1 MSFIKREDW
10 PEVGEL
16 VVASVKEIT
25 DYGVYVMLDEYGKE
39 GFLHISEISSSWVKN
54 IRDFVREGEKV
65 VLKVLRV
72 DPEKRHIDLSLRRV
86 TKREKREKMLLWKQS
101 KKAEGLMR
109 SVSQRLNIPLRE
121 LYEKAWVPLEE
132 AFGSAYEGVERAAR
146 EGIEPLLE
154 IGLSRELA
162 EALMETAKEKIR
174 ITNVKVKGTLNITCT
189 KPDGVLRIKKA
200 LMKAKRVKVP
210 NGSNIRIYAVS
221 PPKYQVEVTAPDY
234 KTANAI
240 LQKVTQAA
248 VQGIKETGGEGTFE
262 RG

>member
-1 MSFIKREDW
+1 MSFVKRDDW

-16 VVASVKEIT
+16 VVASVNKIM

-72 DPEKRHIDLSLRRV
+72 DPEKGHIDLSLRRV

-101 KKAEGLMR
+101 KKAESLMR
-109 SVSQRLNIPLRE
+109 SVSQRLNMPLE
-121 LYEKAWVPLEE
+121 DLYEKVWIPLEE
-132 AFGSAYEGVERAAR
+132 NFGSVYEGLEKAAR
-146 EGIEPLLE
+146 EGVKPLLE
-154 IGLSRELA
+154 IGLSKEIADVL
-162 EALMETAKEKIR
+162 TSVAKDKIR
-174 ITNVKVKGTLNITCT
+174 ITSVKVKGTLNITCL

-200 LMKAKRVKVP
+200 LTEAKKIRVP
-210 NGSNIRIYAVS
+210 SGSSVRIYTVS
-221 PPKYQVEVTAPDY
+221 PPKYRVEVTAQDY

-248 VQGIKETGGEGTFE
+248 VQGIKEAGGEGSFE

>member
-1 MSFIKREDW
+1 MSFIKKDEW

-16 VVASVKEIT
+16 VVASVNKIM

-101 KKAEGLMR
+101 KKAESLLR
-109 SVSQRLNIPLRE
+109 SASQKLKMPLEE
-121 LYEKAWVPLEE
+121 LYEKVWIPLEE
-132 AFGSAYEGVERAAR
+132 AYGSAYGGLEKAAR
-146 EGIEPLLE
+146 EGAKPLKE
-154 IGLSRELA
+154 IGFPEELA
-162 EALMETAKEKIR
+162 EALTAIAKEKIK
-174 ITNVKVKGTLNITCT
+174 ITNVKVRGILNISCA

-200 LMKAKRVKVP
+200 LTEAKKITVP
-210 NGSNIRIYAVS
+210 SGSNIRIYVVS
-221 PPKYQVEVTAPDY
+221 PPKYRVEVSAQDY

-240 LQKVTQAA
+240 LQKVTQTA
-248 VQGIKETGGEGTFE
+248 VQSIKKAGGEGAFE

>member
-1 MSFIKREDW
+1 MSLVKRDEW

-16 VVASVKEIT
+16 VVASVNKIM

-72 DPEKRHIDLSLRRV
+72 DPEKGHIDLSLRRV

-101 KKAEGLMR
+101 KKAESLMR
-109 SVSQRLNIPLRE
+109 SVSQKLNVSLE
-121 LYEKAWVPLEE
+121 DLYEKVGVPLEE
-132 AFGSAYEGVERAAR
+132 NFGSVYEGLEKAAR
-146 EGIEPLLE
+146 EGVKPLLE
-154 IGLSRELA
+154 IGLPKEIA
-162 EALMETAKEKIR
+162 ETLTSVAKDKIR
-174 ITNVKVKGTLNITCT
+174 ITSVKVKGTLNITCL

-200 LMKAKRVKVP
+200 LTEAKK
-210 NGSNIRIYAVS
+210 IRIPRGSSVRIYTVS
-221 PPKYQVEVTAPDY
+221 PPKYRVEVTAQDY
-234 KTANAI
+234 KTANNI
-240 LQKVTQAA
+240 WQKVTQAA
-248 VQGIKETGGEGTFE
+248 MQRIREAGGEGSFE

>member
-1 MSFIKREDW
+1 MSLIRRDEW

-16 VVASVKEIT
+16 VVASVNKIM

-72 DPEKRHIDLSLRRV
+72 DPEKGDIDLSLRRV
-86 TKREKREKMLLWKQS
+86 TKRERREKTLLWKQS
-101 KKAEGLMR
+101 KKAESLMR
-109 SVSQRLNIPLRE
+109 SVSQRLKMPLKE

-132 AFGSAYEGVERAAR
+132 AFGSVYEGLEKAAR
-146 EGIEPLLE
+146 EGTEPLLK
-154 IGLSRELA
+154 IGLSSELA
-162 EALMETAKEKIR
+162 EALAKIAQEKIR
-174 ITNVKVKGTLNITCT
+174 ITNVKVKGTLSIACT
-189 KPDGVLRIKKA
+189 KPDGVLRIKKT
-200 LMKAKRVKVP
+200 LIEAKKVEIP
-210 NGSNIRIYAVS
+210 SGSTVRIYVVS
-221 PPKYQVEVTAPDY
+221 PPKYRVEVTAQDY

-240 LQKVTQAA
+240 LHKVSETA
-248 VQGIKETGGEGTFE
+248 VQGIKKAGGEGTFE

>member
-1 MSFIKREDW
+1 MSFIKKDEW

-16 VVASVKEIT
+16 VVASVNKIM

-72 DPEKRHIDLSLRRV
+72 DPEKGHIDLSLRRV
-86 TKREKREKMLLWKQS
+86 TKRERKEKMLLWKQN
-101 KKAEGLMR
+101 KKAESLIR
-109 SVSQRLNIPLRE
+109 SASQRLKVPLEE
-121 LYEKAWVPLEE
+121 LYEKVWIPLEE
-132 AFGSAYEGVERAAR
+132 TYGSAYEGLEKAAR
-146 EGIEPLLE
+146 EGVKPLQE
-154 IGLSRELA
+154 IGLSEELA
-162 EALMETAKEKIR
+162 GALTEIAKEKIK

-189 KPDGVLRIKKA
+189 KPDGVLKIKKA
-200 LMKAKRVKVP
+200 LIEAKRVKVP
-210 NGSNIRIYAVS
+210 SGSNVRIYVVS
-221 PPKYQVEVTAPDY
+221 PPRYRVEVTARDY

-240 LQKVTQAA
+240 LQKVTQVA
-248 VQGIKETGGEGTFE
+248 VQDIKEAGGEGAFE